1 MSDIK
6 FDGNS
11 VVVEG
16 TFLKSQTTDL
26 MLDAPSRRK
35 VSGGNR
41 RALVHDFDDGLTVNW
56 ANDYPA
62 GVTINSTKQINGN
75 NNNDWL
81 NVNSRVTKF
90 IGTDL
95 MLDSPSRRKTNT
107 TYRRA
112 LVHDFN
118 DGLTINWASDY
129 PGGVTINGAVKIPSK
144 LTIGAVDVGS
154 VIATLLDKINKL
166 ESRVAALEAKVP

>member
-6 FDGNS
+6 FDGDS
-11 VVVEG
+11 VVIEG
-16 TFLKSQTTDL
+16 TFLKSQATDL

-35 VSGGNR
+35 VSSGYR

-75 NNNDWL
+75 NNDWL
-81 NVNSRVTKF
+81 NVNSRVNKF
-90 IGTDL
+90 ISTDL
-95 MLDSPSRRKTNT
+95 MLDSPGRRKTNT
-107 TYRRA
+107 PYRRA
-112 LVHDFN
+112 LVHDFS

-129 PGGVTINGAVKIPSK
+129 PGGVTINGEVKIPSK
-144 LTIGAVDVGS
+144 LTIGTVDVGS
-154 VIATLLDKINKL
+154 IIATLQNKISQL
-166 ESRVAALEAKVP
+166 ETHLAVLEAKLP

>member
-6 FDGNS
+6 FDGNT

-41 RALVHDFDDGLTVNW
+41 RALVHDFNDGLTVNW
-56 ANDYPA
+56 ANDYPG
-62 GVTINSTKQINGN
+62 GVTINSTLQINGDK
-75 NNNDWL
+75 NNDWL

-95 MLDSPSRRKTNT
+95 MLDSPGRRKVAGG
-107 TYRRA
+107 YRRA
-112 LVHDFN
+112 LVHDFQ

-129 PGGVTINGAVKIPSK
+129 PGGVTIKGVVKVPTS
-144 LTIGAVDVGS
+144 LTVGTVNVGT
-154 VIATLLDKINKL
+154 VIASLLDKLNKL
-166 ESRVAALEAKVP
+166 EQRVAVLEAKP